1 MGDVK
6 RLVNVNIQNH
16 RISRKTVSFSISEP
30 YDFTLSLLGKMRL
43 ELSDNPSLHADAN
56 WWSTKWCLIMNHLRT
71 FYQGQAAASTAG
83 DRGS

>member
-1 MGDVK
+1 VWQVFIKIPTLFSIFLWDA
-6 RLVNVNIQNH
+6 
-16 RISRKTVSFSISEP
+16 SVSFSISEP

-83 DRGS
+83 AF